1 MTSNLAKRKK
11 KINKRF
17 IIKTLIYIVLLLIS
31 ITVAILVPEK
41 EDKLKNPYRESIGL
55 RQLIADI
62 LERNNISRVN
72 VLEVTEEKTLNNHKI
87 IFSSFNIIL
96 NDEIKYNKLSK
107 EITDEIIKTGT
118 IFSKS
123 NYELNSQKTTTLYCG
138 FDNYITSFIAISF
151 CEETIKEKDKPVIA
165 IIIDDMGNDIGK
177 RFKTLLKLKGL
188 TFSVL
193 PGCRNSHYT
202 VKKGLEAG
210 HEIMLHCP
218 MEPINAELIPKSD
231 KTMLLANM
239 SDQEVEQTLLNNLA
253 SLPPVSGLNNHM
265 GSKFTQNGP
274 KMEIVMNILK
284 SRKMYYVDSVTIQ
297 NTKGWKTADKMGV
310 PHIKR
315 DVFLDHKNN
324 KAYIKKQISKLIRT
338 AFKKGYAVGIGH
350 IRAGTPATLETAYQ
364 EFKALG
370 IEVVPVSYIIEN
382 QENLRTSGDFSVT
395 DEVEDIIN
403 EYLDH

>member
-1 MTSNLAKRKK
+1 MTSNLVKRKK

-17 IIKTLIYIVLLLIS
+17 VRTLIYVILLLI
-31 ITVAILVPEK
+31 ILTVAFFLPEK
-41 EDKLKNPYRESIGL
+41 EDKLKNPYRESIRL
-55 RQLIADI
+55 RQVIVDI
-62 LERNNISRVN
+62 LEKNGVSRVS
-72 VLEVTEEKTLNNHKI
+72 VLEVSEEKTVNDHRI

-96 NDEIKYNKLSK
+96 SDELKYNKLSK
-107 EITDEIIKTGT
+107 EITDEIIKAGT

-138 FDNYITSFIAISF
+138 FDNYITSFVAISF
-151 CEETIKEKDKPVIA
+151 CEETLKESDKPVIT

-193 PGCRNSHYT
+193 PGCKNSRYT
-202 VKKGLEAG
+202 VKKGLEEG

-218 MEPINAELIPKSD
+218 MEPINPELIPESD

-239 SDQEVEQTLLNNLA
+239 SDKEVEQILLNNLA
-253 SLPPVSGLNNHM
+253 SLPAVSGLNNHM

-297 NTKGWKTADKMGV
+297 STKGWRTADKMGV
-310 PHIKR
+310 PYLKR

-324 KAYIKKQISKLIRT
+324 KTFIKKQISKLIRT
-338 AFKKGYAVGIGH
+338 AFKKGYAVGIAH
-350 IRAGTPATLETAYQ
+350 IRYDTPATLETAYQ

-382 QENLRTSGDFSVT
+382 QDKLRTNGDFSVS
-395 DEVEDIIN
+395 DEVEEIIN